1 MLNDRRLVTFVV
13 PDNFTKISTRALQ
26 LCEVF
31 AIKLL
36 ESVDLVSEIKVDKKT
51 NLVTSNNQSIKNI
64 VEMFLKAGEF
74 DSFYSQL
81 TALDSSSFVK
91 DKIQLRLIFDKKKL
105 TVRILELR
113 TLPNLHLR
121 IVKAESEVK

>member
-1 MLNDRRLVTFVV
+1 MLSDKRLATFVV

-36 ESVDLVSEIKVDKKT
+36 ENVDLVSEIKVDKKN
-51 NLVTSNNQSIKNI
+51 NLVVSSNQSIKNI
-64 VEMFLKAGEF
+64 VEMYLKAGEF
-74 DSFYSQL
+74 DSFYRQL
-81 TALDSSSFVK
+81 TALDSSDFVE
-91 DKIQLRLIFDKKKL
+91 DKIQLRLIVDKKKL
-105 TVRILELR
+105 IIRILELSA
-113 TLPNLHLR
+113 LPNLHLR